1 MSLPRRTLGRTGIS
15 VPVIGVGTWQ
25 YGGEWGRTFTQDE
38 VDAILDRAAERGMRF
53 VDTAECYGD
62 HLSERLIGD
71 YLRRRNRA
79 DWIIATKFGHRFHGF
94 MDRSWE
100 LDPDGVRRQLD
111 ASLRALGVEAI
122 DLYQFHSGSDE
133 AFENPALWEML
144 RREQERGRIR
154 ALGISIRSAGSRLQ
168 TDRAA
173 SVGAGA
179 LQVVYN
185 RLTRGPETEVF
196 PAARAQGLG
205 VLARVPLASGM
216 LTGGYRPG
224 HRFEGA
230 DVRATFDASDVQ
242 RKLVEAEKV
251 RREEIPE
258 GVEPAAWALAW
269 CLRDPVVTAV
279 IPGCKSP
286 AQVDSNA
293 RAVEILS
300 KMI

>member
-1 MSLPRRTLGRTGIS
+1 MSMPCRRLGRTGLTL
-15 VPVIGVGTWQ
+15 PVIGVGTWQ
-25 YGGEWGRTFTQDE
+25 FGGEWGRMFTQAE

-53 VDTAECYGD
+53 IDTAECYGD

-71 YLRRRNRA
+71 YLHRRNRS

-94 MDRSWE
+94 MNRTWA
-100 LDPDGVRRQLD
+100 LDPDPVRAQLD
-111 ASLRALGVEAI
+111 DSLRALGVDCI

-144 RREQERGRIR
+144 HQEKNRGRIR
-154 ALGISIRSAGSRLQ
+154 ALGISIRSAGSRVQ
-168 TDRAA
+168 AERAS

-185 RLTRGPETEVF
+185 RLARRPETDAF

-216 LTGGYRPG
+216 LAGVYRPG
-224 HRFEGA
+224 HRFEGE
-230 DVRATFDASDVQ
+230 DVRATFDPSDVQ
-242 RKLVEAEKV
+242 GKLAEAERV

-258 GVEPAAWALAW
+258 GVDPAAWALAW
-269 CLRDPVVTAV
+269 CLRDPTVTAV

-286 AQVDSNA
+286 VQVDANA
-293 RAVEILS
+293 RAVGL
-300 KMI
+300 ML